1 MFAVVAAATLVSC
14 NREIEKSLVEENDG
28 IQVSVI
34 AEQVQTKTALS
45 GSKSIVW
52 SASDKVGFINGSD
65 GVNVES
71 TTAVIDGEGK
81 ATFTGTVPSAGT
93 YYAYYPYFADGS
105 YDPDAEG
112 VTVRLQN
119 NQYPTATSFD
129 PKADLMVS
137 TGFAATG
144 STDTPSTIE
153 FKRLG
158 AFIRVQFV
166 DKTTGTVLSGEH
178 ASLVSIEHSD
188 NKICGR
194 LKISGTNGLVDPNSG
209 YKKVSAHYE
218 GDAFELTADGKYAFF
233 GVKPVTLATGTTL
246 TITAKTDNYNITK
259 TITLTSDIVLGAG
272 DIQPLKINLADANV
286 AAKTLQ
292 IATVWEKKST
302 GSTAWNTYYG
312 GTAGTDRNIAM
323 DDDYVYIAENSGTAK
338 LWAIN
343 RTDATDVKAVN
354 VTGVT
359 GGTHLLACPRVI
371 PNTDPLINGGK
382 DVLACSN
389 LTRGGEEPKLY
400 VWNNGIDNAPTAIEL
415 ITSATTCWYGDVF
428 TVYGSMQSGILFF
441 DKIGASEGTPN
452 GVVTFDLNGTIPAK
466 FWLHKR
472 VDFNSAYASFYSA
485 IDGREAH
492 SGACAYYPFP
502 SDVNNGVYSPGRGRI
517 VRGMSSSIVG
527 DLTSVG
533 NSAFTPTLAE
543 LGYADG
549 RNGAVLG
556 YNFIEWKGNRYVI
569 YGRQPDS
576 VSGYVYVLEG
586 TTSTPWLTIA
596 NSAGVKFRRD
606 MVRKDGC
613 SLSSANS
620 AMDVTARVIDGE
632 LYIAVQKQSIGCAV
646 YKLYYD

>member
-1 MFAVVAAATLVSC
+1 MKKFFNIAMFAVVAAATLVSC

-105 YDPDAEG
+105 YAPDAEG

-218 GDAFELTADGKYAFF
+218 GDAFELTADGEYAFF
-233 GVKPVTLATGTTL
+233 GVKPVSLATGTTL

-359 GGTHLLACPRVI
+359 GGTHLLACPRI
-371 PNTDPLINGGK
+371 FPNTDPLINGGK
-382 DVLACSN
+382 DVLICSN

-400 VWNNGIDNAPTAIEL
+400 LWLDGIDSAPTAMTL
-415 ITSATTCWYGDVF
+415 VTSATGAWYGDVF
-428 TVYGSMQSGILFF
+428 TVYGTLQNGILLF
-441 DKIGASEGTPN
+441 DKVGGTDAN
-452 GVVTFDLNGTIPAK
+452 GIVTFNFTGTVGAK
-466 FWLHKR
+466 NYLSKR
-472 VDFNSAYASFYSA
+472 VKFNDAFGS
-485 IDGREAH
+485 H
-492 SGACAYYPFP
+492 NNPCAYYPFP
-502 SDVNNGVYSPGRGRI
+502 GTIGEGIYSPGRSTEA
-517 VRGMSSSIVG
+517 RGQSAVVTG
-527 DLTSVG
+527 DFFADG
-533 NSAFTPTLAE
+533 NAAFTVALTG
-543 LGYADG
+543 LGYAEG
-549 RNGAVLG
+549 RNGFVLG
-556 YNFIEWKGNRYVI
+556 YNYIEWKGKRYVI
-569 YGRQPDS
+569 YGKQPNKTQ
-576 VSGYVYVLEG
+576 GYVYVLEG
-586 TTSTPWLTIA
+586 SSATTWSSIASTA
-596 NSAGVKFRRD
+596 EVRFRRD
-606 MVRKDGC
+606 MVREEGC
-613 SLSSANS
+613 SLESANS
-620 AMDVTARVIDGE
+620 GMDVTARVIDGE
-632 LYIAVQKQSIGCAV
+632 VYIAVQKQNIGCAV
-646 YKLYYD
+646 YKLFYD